1 MSDYEMWVYIKAGLF
16 LVVVV
21 IVGFIKGLT
30 GR

>member
-1 MSDYEMWVYIKAGLF
+1 MSDYEMWVWIKAGII
-16 LVVVV
+16 LVIVV